1 MAWMGAPRLYSQC
14 ENRPFDYDTHM
25 PREEIELRSSTQED
39 AVPHPKAQK
48 FHWSLT
54 AVGIATILG
63 LCYWGELVLAVMLLS
78 VLLAFILA
86 PAVDLL
92 MRFRIPRGVAAF
104 VSVVIF
110 LALIG
115 GAVYYSSNQ
124 AFSFFQELTQDTG
137 KIRSEFVRFLQ
148 RAENFGRVA
157 QSGQT
162 GASSV
167 VASPTNWTA
176 LLLRGFGSVTQALV
190 AASFV
195 PFLVYFMLTW
205 QHHVRSC
212 TVMLFPLENRH
223 TAYVTL
229 GLISAMIRSFM
240 AGNVLIGLFIG
251 TISTIVF
258 GILHFPFFYFIGFI
272 SGFLSLIPYLGV
284 LLAMAPPIIAGIGPV
299 ESGAILGAVVTVLG
313 MHLIALNVLYPKFL
327 GNRLQLNPLTV
338 TIALLVWGWLWG
350 AVGLVLAIPITAA
363 MKIIFDHVERLKP
376 YGAWLGE

>member
-1 MAWMGAPRLYSQC
+1 
-14 ENRPFDYDTHM
+14 M
-25 PREEIELRSSTQED
+25 PREELDIRSVAPD
-39 AVPHPKAQK
+39 DVLPRPNPQK

-63 LCYWGELVLAVMLLS
+63 LCYWGELVLAVMMLS

-86 PAVDLL
+86 PVVDVL
-92 MRFRIPRGVAAF
+92 MRFRIHRGVAAF
-104 VSVVIF
+104 VSVLLF

-124 AFSFFQELTQDTG
+124 AFSFFQDLTQDTS
-137 KIRSEFVRFLQ
+137 KIRSEVVRFIQ
-148 RAENFGRVA
+148 KAENIGGVA
-157 QSGQT
+157 EKEQPDVSRT
-162 GASSV
+162 VSSP
-167 VASPTNWTA
+167 SNWTG

-240 AGNVLIGLFIG
+240 VGNVLIGLFIG

-258 GILHFPFFYFIGFI
+258 GILHLPFFYFIGFI

-284 LLAMAPPIIAGIGPV
+284 LLAMVPPIISGIGQV
-299 ESGAILGAVVTVLG
+299 ESGAIVGAVVTVFG
-313 MHLIALNVLYPKFL
+313 MHLVALNVLYPKFL

-350 AVGLVLAIPITAA
+350 AMGLVLAIPITAA

-376 YGAWLGE
+376 FGAWLGE

>member
-1 MAWMGAPRLYSQC
+1 M
-14 ENRPFDYDTHM
+14 
-25 PREEIELRSSTQED
+25 
-39 AVPHPKAQK
+39 
-48 FHWSLT
+48 
-54 AVGIATILG
+54 
-63 LCYWGELVLAVMLLS
+63 LS

-92 MRFRIPRGVAAF
+92 VRFRIHRGVAAF
-104 VSVVIF
+104 VSVLLF
-110 LALIG
+110 LAVIG

-124 AFSFFQELTQDTG
+124 AFSFFEDLTQDTS
-137 KIRSEFVRFLQ
+137 KIRSEVVRFVQ
-148 RAENFGRVA
+148 KAENIGGVA
-157 QSGQT
+157 GKEQT
-162 GASSV
+162 DVSRTASSP
-167 VASPTNWTA
+167 SNWTG

-212 TVMLFPLENRH
+212 TVMLFPLESRH

-240 AGNVLIGLFIG
+240 VGNVLIGLFIG

-258 GILHFPFFYFIGFI
+258 GVLHLPFFYFIGFI

-284 LLAMAPPIIAGIGPV
+284 LLAMAPPIIAGIGQV
-299 ESGAILGAVVTVLG
+299 ESGAIIGAVVTVFG

-350 AVGLVLAIPITAA
+350 AIGLVLAIPITAA